1 MKIHKPA
8 MKWSPAWRWILLPP
22 LSFALLV
29 LFWAGAL
36 GSGIESA
43 FFMTLEQ
50 IGHMVVHYPV
60 WAWLLFAA
68 LLVGAVRLWGII
80 GALLMYFPVSAIT
93 HRLDVGIIGATGA
106 DTADLIFALGC
117 FFRMTILIVAFFW
130 LLVLPTILWRKRKL
144 DLTPVQAWFLP
155 GIKRHE
161 RLRRPFVRSAAA

>member
-8 MKWSPAWRWILLPP
+8 MKWSPALRWILLPP
-22 LSFALLV
+22 LSFVLLV
-29 LFWAGAL
+29 LFWAAAL
-36 GSGIESA
+36 GSGVESA

-50 IGHMVVHYPV
+50 TGHMVIHYPL
-60 WAWLLFAA
+60 WAWLLIAS
-68 LLVGAVRLWGII
+68 LLLLAVRVWGII
-80 GALLMYFPVSAIT
+80 GALLMYLPVFAIT

-130 LLVLPTILWRKRKL
+130 LLVLPTSLWRKRKL

-155 GIKRHE
+155 RIKRHE
-161 RLRRPFVRSAAA
+161 RFRGRFVQSAAA